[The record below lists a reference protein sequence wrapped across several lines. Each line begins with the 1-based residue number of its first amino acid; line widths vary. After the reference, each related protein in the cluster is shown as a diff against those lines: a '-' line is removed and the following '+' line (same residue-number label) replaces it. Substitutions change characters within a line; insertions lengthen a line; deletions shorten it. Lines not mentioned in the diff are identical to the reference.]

1 MAENLNNN
9 DEKKDGRYHH
19 HHHHHH
25 HSSSES
31 STSDGSSSHHHH
43 HHHHSS
49 VRVVKGKRSGRLPWA
64 EGLVVILL
72 CLVLFFVI
80 VMCSKLVS

>member
-1 MAENLNNN
+1 MAENLNNGAEQN
-9 DEKKDGRYHH
+9 DSTRHH

-25 HSSSES
+25 HSSA
-31 STSDGSSSHHHH
+31 DGSSSSRR

-49 VRVVKGKRSGRLPWA
+49 VRLVKGKRAGRLPWA
-64 EGLVVILL
+64 EGLGMILI

>member
-1 MAENLNNN
+1 MAENLNNGAEQN
-9 DEKKDGRYHH
+9 DSTRHH

-25 HSSSES
+25 HSSA
-31 STSDGSSSHHHH
+31 DGSSSLRH

-49 VRVVKGKRSGRLPWA
+49 VRLVKGKRAGRLPWA
-64 EGLVVILL
+64 EGLGMILI

-80 VMCSKLVS
+80 VMCSKLVL

>member
-1 MAENLNNN
+1 MAENLNNGA
-9 DEKKDGRYHH
+9 EQKDSTRHH

-25 HSSSES
+25 HSSA
-31 STSDGSSSHHHH
+31 DGSSSSHH

-49 VRVVKGKRSGRLPWA
+49 VRLVKGKRAGRLPWA
-64 EGLVVILL
+64 EGLGMILI

-80 VMCSKLVS
+80 VMCSKLIS

>member
-1 MAENLNNN
+1 MAENLNNGA
-9 DEKKDGRYHH
+9 EQKDSTQHH

-25 HSSSES
+25 HSLA
-31 STSDGSSSHHHH
+31 DGSSSSHH

-49 VRVVKGKRSGRLPWA
+49 VRLVKGKRAGRLPWA
-64 EGLVVILL
+64 EGLGMILI

-80 VMCSKLVS
+80 VMCTKLVS

>member
-1 MAENLNNN
+1 MAENLNNGA
-9 DEKKDGRYHH
+9 EQKDSTRHH
-19 HHHHHH
+19 HHHHLH
-25 HSSSES
+25 HSSA
-31 STSDGSSSHHHH
+31 DGSSSSRR

-49 VRVVKGKRSGRLPWA
+49 VRLVKGKRAGRLPWA
-64 EGLVVILL
+64 EGLGMILI

>member
-1 MAENLNNN
+1 MAENLNNGA
-9 DEKKDGRYHH
+9 EQKDSTRHH

-25 HSSSES
+25 HSSA
-31 STSDGSSSHHHH
+31 DGSSSSRR

-49 VRVVKGKRSGRLPWA
+49 VRLVKGKRAGRLPWA
-64 EGLVVILL
+64 EGLGMILI

>member
-1 MAENLNNN
+1 MAENLNNGA
-9 DEKKDGRYHH
+9 EQKDSTRHH

-25 HSSSES
+25 HSSA
-31 STSDGSSSHHHH
+31 DGSSSSRH

-49 VRVVKGKRSGRLPWA
+49 VRLVKGKRAGRLPWA
-64 EGLVVILL
+64 EGLGMILI

-80 VMCSKLVS
+80 VICSKLVS

>member
-25 HSSSES
+25 H
-31 STSDGSSSHHHH
+31 
-43 HHHHSS
+43 HHSS
-49 VRVVKGKRSGRLPWA
+49 VRLVKGKRAGRLPWA
-64 EGLVVILL
+64 EGLGMILI

>member
-1 MAENLNNN
+1 MAENLNNGA
-9 DEKKDGRYHH
+9 EQKDSTRH

-25 HSSSES
+25 HSSA
-31 STSDGSSSHHHH
+31 DGSSSSRH

-49 VRVVKGKRSGRLPWA
+49 VRLVKGKRAGRLPWA
-64 EGLVVILL
+64 EGLGMILI

>member
-1 MAENLNNN
+1 MAENLNNGAEQN
-9 DEKKDGRYHH
+9 DSTRHH

-25 HSSSES
+25 HSSA
-31 STSDGSSSHHHH
+31 DGSSSSRH

-49 VRVVKGKRSGRLPWA
+49 VRLVKGKRAGRLPWA
-64 EGLVVILL
+64 EGLGMILI

>member
-1 MAENLNNN
+1 MAENLNNGA
-9 DEKKDGRYHH
+9 EQKDSTRH

-25 HSSSES
+25 HSSA
-31 STSDGSSSHHHH
+31 DGSSSSH

-49 VRVVKGKRSGRLPWA
+49 VRLVKGKRAGRLPWA
-64 EGLVVILL
+64 EGLGMILI

>member
-1 MAENLNNN
+1 MPENLNNGA
-9 DEKKDGRYHH
+9 EQKDSTRHH

-25 HSSSES
+25 HSSA
-31 STSDGSSSHHHH
+31 DGSSSSRRHHHN
-43 HHHHSS
+43 SS
-49 VRVVKGKRSGRLPWA
+49 VRLVKGKRAGRLPWA
-64 EGLVVILL
+64 EGLGMILI

>member
-1 MAENLNNN
+1 MAENLNNGA
-9 DEKKDGRYHH
+9 EQKDSTRHH

-25 HSSSES
+25 HSSA
-31 STSDGSSSHHHH
+31 DGSSSSRH

-49 VRVVKGKRSGRLPWA
+49 VRVVKGKRTGRLPWA
-64 EGLVVILL
+64 EGLGMILI

>member
-1 MAENLNNN
+1 MAENLNNGA
-9 DEKKDGRYHH
+9 EQKDSTRHH

-25 HSSSES
+25 HSSA
-31 STSDGSSSHHHH
+31 DGSSSLRH

-49 VRVVKGKRSGRLPWA
+49 VRLVKGKRAGRLPWA
-64 EGLVVILL
+64 EGLGMILI

>member
-1 MAENLNNN
+1 MAENLNNGA
-9 DEKKDGRYHH
+9 EQKDSTRHH
-19 HHHHHH
+19 HHYHHH
-25 HSSSES
+25 HSSA
-31 STSDGSSSHHHH
+31 DGSSSSRH

-49 VRVVKGKRSGRLPWA
+49 VRVVKGKRAGRLPWA
-64 EGLVVILL
+64 EGLGMILI

>member
-9 DEKKDGRYHH
+9 DEKNDGRYHH

-43 HHHHSS
+43 SS
-49 VRVVKGKRSGRLPWA
+49 VRVVKGRRSGRLPWA

>member
-1 MAENLNNN
+1 MAENLNNGA
-9 DEKKDGRYHH
+9 EQKDSTRHH

-25 HSSSES
+25 HSSA
-31 STSDGSSSHHHH
+31 DGSSSSRH

-49 VRVVKGKRSGRLPWA
+49 VRLVKGKRVGRLPWA
-64 EGLVVILL
+64 EGLGMILI

-80 VMCSKLVS
+80 VMCAKLVS

>member
-1 MAENLNNN
+1 MAENLNNGA
-9 DEKKDGRYHH
+9 EQKDSTWHH

-25 HSSSES
+25 HSSA
-31 STSDGSSSHHHH
+31 DGSSSSRH

-49 VRVVKGKRSGRLPWA
+49 VRLVKGKRAGRLPWA
-64 EGLVVILL
+64 EGLGMILI

-80 VMCSKLVS
+80 VMCSKLIS

>member
-1 MAENLNNN
+1 MPENLNNGA
-9 DEKKDGRYHH
+9 EQKDSTRHH

-25 HSSSES
+25 HSSA
-31 STSDGSSSHHHH
+31 DGASSSRH

-49 VRVVKGKRSGRLPWA
+49 VRLVKGKRAGRLPWA
-64 EGLVVILL
+64 EGLGMILI

>member
-1 MAENLNNN
+1 MAENLNNGA
-9 DEKKDGRYHH
+9 EQKDSTRH

-25 HSSSES
+25 HSSA
-31 STSDGSSSHHHH
+31 DGSSSSHH

-49 VRVVKGKRSGRLPWA
+49 VRLVKGKRAGRLPWA
-64 EGLVVILL
+64 EGLGMILI

-80 VMCSKLVS
+80 VMCSKLIS

>member
-1 MAENLNNN
+1 MAENLNNGA
-9 DEKKDGRYHH
+9 EQKDSTRHH

-25 HSSSES
+25 RSSADGASSS
-31 STSDGSSSHHHH
+31 HH

-49 VRVVKGKRSGRLPWA
+49 VRLVKGKRAGRLPWA
-64 EGLVVILL
+64 EGLGMILI

-80 VMCSKLVS
+80 VMCTKLVS

>member
-1 MAENLNNN
+1 MAENLNNGA
-9 DEKKDGRYHH
+9 EQKDSTRHH

-25 HSSSES
+25 HSSA
-31 STSDGSSSHHHH
+31 DGSSSSRH

-49 VRVVKGKRSGRLPWA
+49 VRLVKGKRAGRLPWA
-64 EGLVVILL
+64 EGLGMILI

>member
-1 MAENLNNN
+1 MAENLNNGA
-9 DEKKDGRYHH
+9 EQKDSTRH

-25 HSSSES
+25 HSSA
-31 STSDGSSSHHHH
+31 DGSSSSRH

-49 VRVVKGKRSGRLPWA
+49 VRVVKGKRAGRLPWA
-64 EGLVVILL
+64 EGLGMILI

>member
-1 MAENLNNN
+1 MAENLNNGAEQKN
-9 DEKKDGRYHH
+9 STRHH

-25 HSSSES
+25 HSSA
-31 STSDGSSSHHHH
+31 DGSSSSRR

-49 VRVVKGKRSGRLPWA
+49 VRLVKGKRAGRLPWA
-64 EGLVVILL
+64 EGLGMILI

>member
-1 MAENLNNN
+1 MAENLNNGA
-9 DEKKDGRYHH
+9 EQKDSTRPH

-25 HSSSES
+25 HSSA
-31 STSDGSSSHHHH
+31 DGSSSSRH

-49 VRVVKGKRSGRLPWA
+49 VRLVKGKRAGRLPWA
-64 EGLVVILL
+64 EGLGMILI

>member
-1 MAENLNNN
+1 MAENLNNGAEQN
-9 DEKKDGRYHH
+9 DSTRHH

-25 HSSSES
+25 HSSA
-31 STSDGSSSHHHH
+31 DGSSSSRRHHHN
-43 HHHHSS
+43 SS
-49 VRVVKGKRSGRLPWA
+49 VRLVKGKRAGRLPWA
-64 EGLVVILL
+64 EGLGMILI

>member
-1 MAENLNNN
+1 MAENLNNGA
-9 DEKKDGRYHH
+9 EQKDSTRHH

-25 HSSSES
+25 RSSA
-31 STSDGSSSHHHH
+31 DGSSSSHH

-49 VRVVKGKRSGRLPWA
+49 VRLVKGKRAGRLPWA
-64 EGLVVILL
+64 EGLGMILI

-80 VMCSKLVS
+80 VMCTKLVS

>member
-9 DEKKDGRYHH
+9 DEKKDGRYH

-43 HHHHSS
+43 HHHHHSS
-49 VRVVKGKRSGRLPWA
+49 VRLVKGKRSGRLPWA

>member
-1 MAENLNNN
+1 MAENLNNGA
-9 DEKKDGRYHH
+9 EQKDSTRH

-25 HSSSES
+25 HSSA
-31 STSDGSSSHHHH
+31 DGSSSSRH

-49 VRVVKGKRSGRLPWA
+49 VRLVKGKCAGRLPWA
-64 EGLVVILL
+64 EGLGMILI

>member
-1 MAENLNNN
+1 MAENLNNGA
-9 DEKKDGRYHH
+9 EQKDSTRHH
-19 HHHHHH
+19 QHHHHH
-25 HSSSES
+25 HSSA
-31 STSDGSSSHHHH
+31 DGSSSSRH

-49 VRVVKGKRSGRLPWA
+49 VRLVKGKRAGRLPWA
-64 EGLVVILL
+64 EGLGMILI

>member
-1 MAENLNNN
+1 MAENLNNGA
-9 DEKKDGRYHH
+9 EQKDSTRHH

-25 HSSSES
+25 HSSA
-31 STSDGSSSHHHH
+31 DGSSSSRHR
-43 HHHHSS
+43 HHHSS
-49 VRVVKGKRSGRLPWA
+49 VRLVKGKRAGRLPWA
-64 EGLVVILL
+64 EGLGMILI